1 MRLNVD
7 SSVVGSSTA
16 LLVVTGVIDWST
28 ITQFRAILAP
38 HVAGPR
44 SDTLVDLSGLLSWSS
59 PAQAALVGAMTRA
72 RLQGGRLAVFGLAAI
87 PAGQARRSGLHRAL
101 HPFPTQTD
109 AQADAQ
115 AMPAQSDPRAALAAV
130 PPPQTPRAV
139 GRPVAPSEPRRRATS
154 TARWNAQ
161 RAQRWTVVNQV
172 EAYGGAPPE
181 WPSQPTRVRLI
192 ASQGEVHDAVEDAA
206 RELRWTRPRGI

>member
-28 ITQFRAILAP
+28 ITQFRASLSQ
-38 HVAGPR
+38 HVSLPR

-59 PAQAALVGAMTRA
+59 PAQAALLGAMTRA
-72 RLQGGRLAVFGLAAI
+72 RLRGGRLAVFGLASI
-87 PAGQARRSGLHRAL
+87 PAGQARGSGLHRAL
-101 HPFPTQTD
+101 HPFPTQAD

-115 AMPAQSDPRAALAAV
+115 AMPAPLDPPAAPAAVPAAV

-139 GRPVAPSEPRRRATS
+139 GGPAASREPRRGAKATAPR
-154 TARWNAQ
+154 TAQHR
-161 RAQRWTVVNQV
+161 RRWTVASQV

-181 WPSQPTRVRLI
+181 WPSRPTRVRLI
-192 ASQGEVHDAVEDAA
+192 ASQGEGHDS
-206 RELRWTRPRGI
+206 